1 MTAMAKLPSEKQ
13 KLKLIRDLKDDP
25 QALAVLAYEWFRF
38 NAREKQLPPSDNDW
52 LIWLILAGRGF
63 GKTRTGAEWVRHKAE
78 AFPGCRIALIGPT
91 AGDARDV
98 MVEGESGLIA
108 VCPPWNPARYE
119 PSKRRVTWRNGSIAT
134 LFSAEEPERTRG
146 PQHHFGWCDELCA
159 WQYLK
164 ETWDNFMF
172 GLRLEHPLGT
182 NPQVCITTT
191 PKPLPHLKALI
202 KQATTRVTKG
212 HTNENRANLA
222 KAFYDNVVSLYEGT
236 RIGRQELSAD
246 ILDDNPN
253 ALWTTEMIEA
263 HRAPLDQ
270 MAEILKR
277 CSRVVVAV
285 DPAVTA
291 KPNSDET
298 GIVVAGRDIN
308 GRDAYVFADRSMTMA
323 KPLEWGRGVA
333 DAYDDFSADRVIGEV
348 NNGGDLVEG
357 NIRMVAP
364 NISYT
369 EVRASRGKV
378 VRAEPIAALY
388 EQGRVHHVGLMSKL
402 EDQMV
407 AFNPLVEGDSPD
419 RMDALV
425 WALTH
430 LFEDQLPRPGMRQ
443 L

>member
-1 MTAMAKLPSEKQ
+1 
-13 KLKLIRDLKDDP
+13 
-25 QALAVLAYEWFRF
+25 
-38 NAREKQLPPSDNDW
+38 
-52 LIWLILAGRGF
+52 
-63 GKTRTGAEWVRHKAE
+63 
-78 AFPGCRIALIGPT
+78 
-91 AGDARDV
+91 
-98 MVEGESGLIA
+98 
-108 VCPPWNPARYE
+108 
-119 PSKRRVTWRNGSIAT
+119 
-134 LFSAEEPERTRG
+134 
-146 PQHHFGWCDELCA
+146 
-159 WQYLK
+159 
-164 ETWDNFMF
+164 MF
-172 GLRLEHPLGT
+172 GLRLEHPLGSI
-182 NPQVCITTT
+182 PQVCITTT
-191 PKPLPHLKALI
+191 PKPLPHLKELL
-202 KQATTRVTKG
+202 KQKTTRVTKG

-236 RIGRQELSAD
+236 RIGRQELNAD

-253 ALWTTEMIEA
+253 ALWTSDMIEA
-263 HRAPLDQ
+263 HRVPLDR
-270 MAEILKR
+270 MAELLKR
-277 CSRVVVAV
+277 CSRIVVAV

-291 KPNSDET
+291 NPDSDET

-308 GRDAYVFADRSMTMA
+308 GRDAYVFADRTMSMA
-323 KPLEWGRGVA
+323 KPLEWGQAVA
-333 DAYDDFSADRVIGEV
+333 NAYDDFSADRVIGEV

-402 EDQMV
+402 EDQMT
-407 AFNPLVEGDSPD
+407 AFNPLVQGPSPD

-430 LFEDQLPRPGMRQ
+430 LFEDQLPKPGMRQ